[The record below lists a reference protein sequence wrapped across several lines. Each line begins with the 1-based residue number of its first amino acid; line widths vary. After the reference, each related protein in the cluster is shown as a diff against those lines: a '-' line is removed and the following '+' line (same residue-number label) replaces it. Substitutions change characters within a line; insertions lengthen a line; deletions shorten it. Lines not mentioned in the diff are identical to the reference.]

1 MTSIIIVLCIVFLIA
16 YMLDITA
23 KKSRIPSVILFMLLG
38 AIARIAANTLSI
50 NLEELEKLLPVFG
63 TIGLLLIVLEG
74 SLELEFDSGKKKNIL
89 QAVIMSLSPVL
100 LSSIL
105 LAILLSYASN
115 SPFKFALANAIPL
128 AVISSAIAIPTAVL
142 LNRKNRDFVVYESSL
157 SDIFGVLFFNF
168 ITLNDNIGFYSTGS
182 FIVSLLVMLLISGVA
197 TFILAFLMG
206 RIRYQVKFMPIIIMV
221 ILVYYIAK
229 HYHLP
234 ALVFVLI
241 LGLVLGNIRLFER
254 WTIMRPIAIKTI
266 EKEIAKFRG
275 LTAEMAFLVRVM
287 FFVTFGFFIDPN
299 TLFNGATL
307 LWSVGICAGIY
318 LLRMLHLWLLKLPV
332 KSLWF
337 IAPRGLITILL
348 FLSIPA
354 GENLQLVNN
363 SLIIQVIVI
372 TAIVMMLGML
382 FVKSKPSEQALD
394 AAKAAQIEE

>member
-394 AAKAAQIEE
+394 AAKAAQTEE

>member
-1 MTSIIIVLCIVFLIA
+1 MTAVIIVLCVVFLIA
-16 YMLDITA
+16 YMLDVLA
-23 KKSRIPSVILFMLLG
+23 KKTRIPSVVLFMLLG
-38 AIARIAANTLSI
+38 AAARLIANASHI
-50 NLEELEKLLPVFG
+50 NLEDLEKLLPVFG

-74 SLELEFDSGKKKNIL
+74 SLELEFDSGKKKNIM

-105 LAILLSYASN
+105 LAILFGYASN

-318 LLRMLHLWLLKLPV
+318 LLRILHLWLLKLPV

-354 GENLQLVNN
+354 GENIQLVNN

-382 FVKSKPSEQALD
+382 FVNSKPREQTLD
-394 AAKAAQIEE
+394 AANAVQAEE